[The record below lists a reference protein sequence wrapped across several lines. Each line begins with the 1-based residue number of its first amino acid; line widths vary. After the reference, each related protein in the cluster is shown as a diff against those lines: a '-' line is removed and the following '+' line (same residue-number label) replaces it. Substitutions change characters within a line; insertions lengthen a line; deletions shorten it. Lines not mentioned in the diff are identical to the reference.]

1 MRSFV
6 VLSSLSVWLFLSTRI
21 AVAAGPSQS
30 AVGRPAG
37 IEMIGEYLGIIE
49 SMDAKF
55 ERLIDADLKTAVAL
69 FEQAKASPNKSAE
82 LIHSARIYYTR
93 AAEIQSDS
101 MDEDRRHKRAIALLG
116 LFACCKVEQDNANAE
131 RALRKISEIPT
142 GTSVSFRIKCELQRP
157 GYLSP
162 HFPGFSETAD
172 RSRLP
177 KILPSIR
184 QPPINSGNCQSAAC
198 KDHSGAGGHKTLSME
213 TAQRATFH
221 FSSSPSLDGSGPF
234 CSAKH
239 SSPQRLLSRVD

>member
-1 MRSFV
+1 MRSIV
-6 VLSSLSVWLFLSTRI
+6 VLSSLSVWLFLTARI
-21 AVAAGPSQS
+21 SVAQDPVSLLLA
-30 AVGRPAG
+30 APAG

-69 FEQAKASPNKSAE
+69 FEQAKASRNKSAE

-142 GTSVSFRIKCELQRP
+142 GISLSLHLKCELQRP
-157 GYLSP
+157 GTYHPAFKVFQKQLTEADYRKYSP
-162 HFPGFSETAD
+162 AYDSL
-172 RSRLP
+172 RSIQATVNQQLA
-177 KILPSIR
+177 KIT
-184 QPPINSGNCQSAAC
+184 QEQAAT
-198 KDHSGAGGHKTLSME
+198 K
-213 TAQRATFH
+213 R
-221 FSSSPSLDGSGPF
+221 
-234 CSAKH
+234 
-239 SSPQRLLSRVD
+239 